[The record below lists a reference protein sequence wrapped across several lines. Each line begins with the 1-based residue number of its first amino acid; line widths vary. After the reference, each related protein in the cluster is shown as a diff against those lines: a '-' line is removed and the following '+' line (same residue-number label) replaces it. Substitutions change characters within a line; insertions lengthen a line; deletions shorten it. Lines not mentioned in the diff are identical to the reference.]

1 MSEVVPG
8 SNTEIAL
15 ASRLRTVARV
25 LLEDDLPAEPDPWR
39 QAARL
44 LDALTRSVQRDLAPD
59 RMWLL
64 YTAVSTVFPEADELT
79 AALRTFDLSTPEE
92 AMLWLLERCF
102 LVGRHGG
109 WPELEIELLT
119 DSVVVEVDFSARH
132 EIHTGIQRVVR
143 STLPRWHRDQQITPV
158 AWTPERGAFRTL
170 LDDEADRVLRWRG
183 AHAAT
188 GDGSSVGDLAD
199 GDDRPRWRLIVPWHC
214 TVVLPEVPARD
225 TCDRLATMAQFSGN
239 RVVAIGY
246 DCIPVVSAD
255 MVPLVEPNRF
265 VRYLSVVKHVRRLA
279 GISVSA
285 TAEFRGFAQ
294 MLATQGVTGPRVVEC
309 ALPVDA
315 AADVVLEPSSAA
327 EPLVLCV
334 GSFEPRK
341 NQLAVLFAAEVLWR
355 EGLRFRLQ
363 FVGGGGW
370 GREFPT
376 SVRRLARRGR
386 PVSVSTAIS
395 EEALKAAYR
404 GAHFT
409 VFASTH
415 EGYGLPVAESL
426 SLGTPV
432 ITSNYGSTR
441 EIGLAGGTVLI
452 DPRDDSALVDA
463 MRELLTDPAQ
473 VQKLRD
479 EIPTRPTRTWDD
491 YSRELWTCLVA
502 PEQAVS

>member
-1 MSEVVPG
+1 MSEALPRG
-8 SNTEIAL
+8 ITDIAL
-15 ASRLRTVARV
+15 ASRLRTVAPV
-25 LLEDDLPAEPDPWR
+25 LLEDEVPADADPWG

-44 LDALTRSVQRDLAPD
+44 LDAFTRSVQRDLDPA

-64 YTAVSTVFPEADELT
+64 YTAVSTVYPEADEMS
-79 AALRTFDLSTPEE
+79 AVLRMFELLTPEE

-109 WPELEIELLT
+109 RPELELDLLT
-119 DSVVVEVDFSARH
+119 DSVLVEVDFSARH

-143 STLPRWHRDQQITPV
+143 STLPRWHRDRQITPV
-158 AWTPERGAFRTL
+158 AWTPERGALRTL

-183 AHAAT
+183 HHARPREAT
-188 GDGSSVGDLAD
+188 SVAAD
-199 GDDRPRWRLIVPWHC
+199 GEDGPGWRLVVPWRSA
-214 TVVLPEVPARD
+214 VVLPEVPARD

-246 DCIPVVSAD
+246 DCIPIVSAD

-265 VRYLSVVKHVRRLA
+265 VRYLTVVKHVRRVA
-279 GISVSA
+279 GISISA

-294 MLATQGVTGPRVVEC
+294 MLATQGLPGPHVIEC

-315 AADVVLEPSSAA
+315 AADAELGSAA
-327 EPLVLCV
+327 TATPLVLCV

-341 NQLAVLFAAEVLWR
+341 NQLAVLYAAEVLWR
-355 EGLRFRLQ
+355 EGLQFQLQ

-370 GREFPT
+370 GREFPA

-395 EEALKAAYR
+395 EDALKAAYR
-404 GAHFT
+404 AAYFT

-463 MRELLTDPAQ
+463 MRDLLTDPAQ

-479 EIPTRPTRTWDD
+479 EIPDRPARTWDD
-491 YSRELWTCLVA
+491 YARELWTCLVA
-502 PEQAVS
+502 PEQAVP